1 MGFGSPLRT
10 LCIAPETSTYRF
22 DAAGRLVH
30 ASIPRHELDYGFG
43 TASCGVTGAGASG
56 NRTTSSDALDGGTP
70 TTVAYCYDTADRL
83 TATTVTG
90 APTGA
95 SPVAGGNLTTT
106 APGATL
112 AYDAHGNTTRLA
124 DQTLEYD
131 VTNRHVKTTLDDG
144 TIIEYLR
151 DASNRIVSRM
161 VKTSPADPSPEVT
174 KYLYA
179 GGGDSAWAVITASGF
194 EATYGLPGGAT
205 VRVDSTGAPVGWA
218 YPNLHGDV
226 IVQADTT
233 GTRVGTRA
241 SYDPFGQPIDP
252 ATGQIGTITADDAVP
267 DTITG
272 SDADYAWVGGNRKLY
287 EHQGTVASIEMGA
300 RVYVP
305 ALGRFMSI
313 DPVEGG
319 VTNAYDYPADP
330 INGYDLTGERLD
342 EPVVHCRCGVGRGG
356 GSIGGKLQGTATS
369 GRAGGGSNGAAAP
382 PATAS
387 SVRGIDASL
396 PRGLQKNVRLA
407 STADAIRSI
416 YEQMTVGG
424 TRITWQNY
432 RGGQVTRL
440 TDGTEVGIRPLSKSG
455 NWTIDVRFLDGKT
468 LKIHIGEP

>member
-1 MGFGSPLRT
+1 MK
-10 LCIAPETSTYRF
+10 
-22 DAAGRLVH
+22 
-30 ASIPRHELDYGFG
+30 
-43 TASCGVTGAGASG
+43 TG
-56 NRTTSSDALDGGTP
+56 P
-70 TTVAYCYDTADRL
+70 T
-83 TATTVTG
+83 
-90 APTGA
+90 
-95 SPVAGGNLTTT
+95 
-106 APGATL
+106 
-112 AYDAHGNTTRLA
+112 
-124 DQTLEYD
+124 
-131 VTNRHVKTTLDDG
+131 
-144 TIIEYLR
+144 
-151 DASNRIVSRM
+151 
-161 VKTSPADPSPEVT
+161 DPSPEVT

-179 GGGDSAWAVITASGF
+179 GGGDSAWAVVTASGF

-330 INGYDLTGERLD
+330 INGYDLTGEAF
-342 EPVVHCRCGVGRGG
+342 CGTCGG
-356 GSIGGKLQGTATS
+356 GGYGGY
-369 GRAGGGSNGAAAP
+369 GGGGGAPAIRITLPKFGGSWVSATQSAINVSGLRYAAMARASLAAP
-382 PATAS
+382 ARTAPNVVPMPS
-387 SVRGIDASL
+387 NTGFRANNEYKVYAIYTTRNAPLGPVNPTSLDTWKFGITSVGEGRPTGQITACKSDSL
-396 PRGLQKNVRLA
+396 SGQCSWRWVSDQTYTGFFSARMEEYGLILTYFVRWGHCP
-407 STADAIRSI
+407 
-416 YEQMTVGG
+416 Q
-424 TRITWQNY
+424 
-432 RGGQVTRL
+432 GQYWSCR
-440 TDGTEVGIRPLSKSG
+440 
-455 NWTIDVRFLDGKT
+455 
-468 LKIHIGEP
+468 